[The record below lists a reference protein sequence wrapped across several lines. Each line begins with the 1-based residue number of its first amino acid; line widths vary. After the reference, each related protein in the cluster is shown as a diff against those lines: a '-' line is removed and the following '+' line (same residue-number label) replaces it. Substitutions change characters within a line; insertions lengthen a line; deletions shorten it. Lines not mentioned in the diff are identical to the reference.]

1 MEELPAAE
9 PCGGEAAL
17 SSPQR
22 RDNKSSLMRALLAV
36 SLTHMGS
43 DVALPE

>member
-9 PCGGEAAL
+9 PCGREAAL

-22 RDNKSSLMRALLAV
+22 RDNKSSLMRMLLAF
-36 SLTHMGS
+36 SLTYMGS
-43 DVALPE
+43 DVELLE